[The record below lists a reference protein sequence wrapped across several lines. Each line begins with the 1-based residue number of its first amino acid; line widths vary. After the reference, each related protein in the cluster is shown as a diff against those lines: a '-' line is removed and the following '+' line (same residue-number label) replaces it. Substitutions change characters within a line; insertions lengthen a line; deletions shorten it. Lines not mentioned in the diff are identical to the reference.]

1 MLRRDLPLFLT
12 MLVGWFMV
20 GEFFVPFAE
29 PVGTEL
35 QQWAI
40 IMTACAAVLGVG
52 NVARINMLK
61 VSRKQKDWGYA
72 VILLAGLLLMTLLGT
87 LLPIFRSIF
96 GIDSPWMVPDLLTP
110 GGEAFRLTGVTSG
123 TLFDKIYNEVYVP
136 LQATMF
142 ALLAWFI
149 ASAAFRAFRVRTL
162 DASLLAV
169 TAMFVMI
176 GRVPLG
182 ELIWPGLPDISDWI
196 MNVPNL
202 AAKRA
207 ILIGAAL
214 GAISTG
220 LKIIMGVERNFLGS
234 D

>member
-1 MLRRDLPLFLT
+1 MLRREVPLLIT
-12 MLVGWFMV
+12 ILVGWFMV
-20 GEFFVPFAE
+20 ADFFVPLTT

-35 QQWAI
+35 QNWAI
-40 IMTACAAVLGVG
+40 IMTACAAVLGVA

-61 VSRKQKDWGYA
+61 VSRRERDWPYS
-72 VILLAGLLLMTLLGT
+72 VVLLFGLVLMTLLGT
-87 LLPIFRSIF
+87 VLPIFRWAV
-96 GIDSPWMVPDLLTP
+96 GAHGDWMIGSLRV
-110 GGEAFRLTGVTSG
+110 TGVVDG
-123 TLFDKIYNEVYVP
+123 TLFDRIYNRAYVP

-142 ALLAWFI
+142 ALLAFYI

-162 DASLLAV
+162 DATLLAV
-169 TAMFVMI
+169 AAVIVMI

-182 ELIWPGLPDISDWI
+182 DRIWHGLPEITDWI
-196 MNVPNL
+196 MNVPQL

-214 GAISTG
+214 GAIATG
-220 LKIIMGVERNFLGS
+220 LKVILGIERNFLGS

>member
-1 MLRRDLPLFLT
+1 MLRREVPLLIT

-20 GEFFVPFAE
+20 ADFFVPLTT

-40 IMTACAAVLGVG
+40 IMTACAAVLGVA
-52 NVARINMLK
+52 NVARINLLK
-61 VSRKQKDWGYA
+61 ISRRERDWEYA
-72 VILLAGLLLMTLLGT
+72 ILLLVGLVVMVLLGT
-87 LLPIFRSIF
+87 VLPIVKWAVGSA
-96 GIDSPWMVPDLLTP
+96 GEWML
-110 GGEAFRLTGVTSG
+110 GGLRLTGVTDG
-123 TLFDKIYNEVYVP
+123 TVFDRIYNRMYVP

-142 ALLAWFI
+142 ALLAFYI

-162 DASLLAV
+162 DATLLALA
-169 TAMFVMI
+169 AMLVMI

-182 ELIWPGLPDISDWI
+182 EKIWEGLPRITDWV
-196 MNVPNL
+196 MNVPQL

-214 GAISTG
+214 GAIATG
-220 LKIIMGVERNFLGS
+220 LKVILGIERNFLGS